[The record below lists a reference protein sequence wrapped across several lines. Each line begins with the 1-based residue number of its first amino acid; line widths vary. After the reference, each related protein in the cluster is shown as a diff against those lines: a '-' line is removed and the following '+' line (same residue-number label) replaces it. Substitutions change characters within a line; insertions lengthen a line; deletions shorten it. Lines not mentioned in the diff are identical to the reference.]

1 MRNHKLKQIYLWQV
15 GVCTFEE
22 GVKGLLTGELRPL
35 LAPRVYT
42 LPLVR
47 ALGKTMVQ
55 GRNYGPQITVK
66 RIATRYNIRG
76 LVT

>member
-1 MRNHKLKQIYLWQV
+1 M
-15 GVCTFEE
+15 FEQS
-22 GVKGLLTGELRPL
+22 VSGLLTGELRSL

-66 RIATRYNIRG
+66 RIASKYKKLRISF
-76 LVT
+76 